1 MTASKWTIAAMAA
14 AFALGGAGAAQAAST
29 TSHHNTP
36 HHMTSHHMTSHH
48 RYHQAGRTGNFYIA
62 AGDNRAAIERAYPN
76 DANPPSLRQ
85 SYNLRWRKMQ
95 EQRR

>member
-1 MTASKWTIAAMAA
+1 MVTSKWTLAALTAALVIGLTGTAEAA
-14 AFALGGAGAAQAAST
+14 ARHKAS
-29 TSHHNTP
+29 
-36 HHMTSHHMTSHH
+36 
-48 RYHQAGRTGNFYIA
+48 RQIGNFYIA
-62 AGDNRAAIERAYPN
+62 AGDNQAAIQRAYPN